1 MRLAAA
7 LFALA
12 GAAAAQTPNYSTC
25 AVRTPT
31 LQGGYVGECIGGLAS
46 GRGRASGMDRYEGA
60 FRDGQPNGFGVYTY
74 PDGRRYEGEFV
85 DGKVNG
91 RARFY
96 FQNGDMLEGAFREN
110 RLVGTGRMVRATGE
124 TLGVEWRDNTLVPV
138 ALAPTPAVPPL
149 SPMSP
154 PSPGSPAQPFP
165 GGNAQTAAT
174 WVPRLDFED
183 LFPSYIL
190 AAATRKPLEGARSL
204 NVPRGDP
211 LGDIG
216 ATARLQGDTSDPAP
230 TAQSRYAGGRPDAM
244 YLGDPWGLVGIKF
257 RNSVAGTRVT
267 MRVTVDE
274 IAEPTDA
281 EFTLP
286 EVGDYALY
294 PRLRYRFD
302 RLRNVAQPMPVNISW
317 TVSVDGQ
324 PATTQTGVARV
335 RSVQDA
341 PLFVQTER
349 GAENMSWVFA
359 GFVTEDAPW
368 LDALLKE
375 AFQGA
380 AIGAIGYQRD
390 EAAVHQQ
397 VAVVYEYLRKRGF
410 RYSSITA
417 TSGASSRVASQI
429 VRFPSDSVRTSQAN
443 CIDGTVLM
451 ASILRKI
458 GVEPIIV
465 MGPGHA
471 MLGYYPQADPKQGF
485 VVVETTMLESA
496 GFVDAV
502 RAGMATYKGWQEKS
516 SNHPMFKR
524 VPVAEARRAGVMP
537 IAR

>member
-1 MRLAAA
+1 MKRLRALLAAA
-7 LFALA
+7 LCCA
-12 GAAAAQTPNYSTC
+12 AAAAQAQATAASPCT
-25 AVRTPT
+25 VRTPS
-31 LQGGYVGECIGGLAS
+31 LQTVYEGDCLAGYAS
-46 GRGRASGMDRYEGA
+46 GRGRASGSDRYEGQ
-60 FRDGQPNGFGVYTY
+60 FRDGEPAGEGVYTFA
-74 PDGRRYEGEFV
+74 DGSRFEGEFV
-85 DGKVNG
+85 AGKVNG
-91 RARFY
+91 RARFV
-96 FQNGDMLEGAFREN
+96 FVNGDLLEGRFRDS
-110 RLVGTGRMVRATGE
+110 RLEGTGRLQRASGE
-124 TLGVEWRDNTLVPV
+124 LLFVAWRDGAMV
-138 ALAPTPAVPPL
+138 AVAAPPAAAAALPAAPAA
-149 SPMSP
+149 PNAA
-154 PSPGSPAQPFP
+154 PG
-165 GGNAQTAAT
+165 AAGP
-174 WVPRLDFED
+174 WSPRLDFED

-190 AAATRKPLEGARSL
+190 AAATRKPLEGVRSL
-204 NVPRGDP
+204 AVPRGDP
-211 LGDIG
+211 LGAIG
-216 ATARLQGDTSDPAP
+216 STARLQGDTSAPAP
-230 TAQSRYAGGRPDAM
+230 TAQSRYAGGRADAM

-257 RNSVAGTRVT
+257 RNRVPGTRVAL
-267 MRVTVDE
+267 RITVDE

-302 RLRNVAQPMPVNISW
+302 RLRAMAQPIPVNVSW
-317 TVSVDGQ
+317 SVSIDGQ

-349 GAENMSWVFA
+349 GPENMSWVFA

-368 LDALLKE
+368 LDELLKQ

-397 VAVVYEYLRKRGF
+397 VAVIYDYLRSRGF

-417 TSGASSRVASQI
+417 TSGSSNRVSSQI

-458 GVEPIIV
+458 GIEPIIV
-465 MGPGHA
+465 LGPGHA
-471 MLGYYPQADPKQGF
+471 MLGYYPQADPNQGF

-496 GFVDAV
+496 GFLDAM
-502 RAGMATYKGWQEKS
+502 RAGMATYKGWQAK
-516 SNHPMFKR
+516 NADHPMFKR
-524 VPVAEARRAGVMP
+524 IPVAEARRAGVMP